1 MSYLGNS
8 PGVASQR
15 VVTNRVANEG
25 QIRISADSGYVKGYV
40 DVIINGTDMVAG
52 VDFTEVG
59 DGINVDMAVPLNSGD
74 TIKLVSWIPRGLTDG
89 YLKSE
94 ADALMTQTL
103 GLSNFRNRIINGDM
117 RVAQRGNSFTTTN
130 GGYTL
135 DRFSVAKSTSDV
147 TVASRQIDIP
157 DSKGLTYSLR
167 QTVTTAD
174 TSIAS
179 GEFFSVATALE
190 GFSIADLIDVDFVIS
205 FWVRSSKVGI
215 HCITLKSS
223 GGANTLIK
231 EYTINTANTWEYK
244 TIPITGGLPSSVT
257 SWAKNSSYG
266 VGVGFTLACGS
277 SFHGA
282 ANTWLSANLIG
293 TSNQVNCLDT
303 VGNIFAITGVQLE
316 KGSVASSFEFRP
328 YQVELAMC
336 QRYYQLID
344 PLWVMFPWNSGTQII
359 RHSVPLSVS
368 MRVAP
373 TVTMGSKISGT
384 GTIIGGGSTTSGLL
398 FVGNGTIQDVV
409 GYSDTSASAEF

>member
-94 ADALMTQTL
+94 ADALMTKTL

-117 RVAQRGNSFTTTN
+117 KISQRGTSFAPAN
-130 GGYTL
+130 GYIL
-135 DRFSVAKSTSDV
+135 DRYIYGKSGVGVATVTQNTDV
-147 TVASRQIDIP
+147 PAGS
-157 DSKGLTYSLR
+157 GLSNSLR
-167 QTVTTAD
+167 VTVTTAD
-174 TSIAS
+174 ASITDVDHAHIIQ
-179 GEFFSVATALE
+179 VIE
-190 GFSIADLIDVDFVIS
+190 GYNVADLVGVPITLS
-205 FWVRSSKVGI
+205 FWVRSSKTGI
-215 HCITLKSS
+215 HCVRLRNS
-223 GGANTLIK
+223 GGDKIYII
-231 EYTINTANTWEYK
+231 EYSLNTANTWEK
-244 TIPITGGLPSSVT
+244 KSITLASGLPSDGT
-257 SWAKNSSYG
+257 WDFTNGTGLTISW
-266 VGVGFTLACGS
+266 TLAAGPTYQTS
-277 SFHGA
+277 
-282 ANTWLSANLIG
+282 SANVWQG
-293 TSNQVNCLDT
+293 TNYLGTTNQVNCLDT

-336 QRYYQLID
+336 QRYYQLIG

-368 MRVAP
+368 MRVVP

-384 GTIIGGGSTTSGLL
+384 GTIISGGGTTSGLL